1 MRTGLSLV
9 SGACDSSP
17 LRATGEGSSL
27 VGTAGTE
34 RCLPPAVRAQ
44 LPWDSHLTPRVWVS
58 TLLNTDQS
66 PTWYFRSLGS
76 TCVTH

>member
-1 MRTGLSLV
+1 MITAPKIHRGKGQV
-9 SGACDSSP
+9 W
-17 LRATGEGSSL
+17 

-34 RCLPPAVRAQ
+34 GRLPPAVKSPAALGQ
-44 LPWDSHLTPRVWVS
+44 PSHSLGLWVS

-76 TCVTH
+76 MGVTH